1 MIFDRFLEVET
12 CRSLVRS
19 ETENCVYVSEW
30 RRKNGKIDPTH
41 SCPMNIQVDLPKE
54 SAFVTDSSLLLAE
67 KILSK
72 LVRLVGTNIIH
83 RKTIYCE
90 RSEQWFWW
98 VFDVNEFLTFDFDFG
113 FFDCLFTILILTSQL
128 RFQIWENG
136 SKIEDKTDILISN
149 LPQICSFPSSLFTLS
164 FSSITVD
171 RPIRS
176 EQSELIWTW
185 KSKAKTRENTGQQR
199 RKYNFCAELFSGT
212 YWQLFQI
219 DDVR

>member
-1 MIFDRFLEVET
+1 MQTSSKTDLYFVEEKLYLSNDQVKKFYNETFLYDFQTLCLSLIFDRFLEVET

-72 LVRLVGTNIIH
+72 LVRLVGTNTLIH

-90 RSEQWFWW
+90 RSEQ
-98 VFDVNEFLTFDFDFG
+98 
-113 FFDCLFTILILTSQL
+113 
-128 RFQIWENG
+128 
-136 SKIEDKTDILISN
+136 
-149 LPQICSFPSSLFTLS
+149 
-164 FSSITVD
+164 
-171 RPIRS
+171 
-176 EQSELIWTW
+176 
-185 KSKAKTRENTGQQR
+185 
-199 RKYNFCAELFSGT
+199 
-212 YWQLFQI
+212 
-219 DDVR
+219 